1 MATDP
6 PQESRNTLEP
16 LFEDWDL
23 KRQTRPATTTETKT
37 AATTHPD
44 GVVAAEQEER
54 SKGSFEETNM
64 QL

>member
-44 GVVAAEQEER
+44 GVVAAEQE
-54 SKGSFEETNM
+54 
-64 QL
+64 